1 MILAYSK
8 IQPTTLK
15 WIVSNMG
22 TVDRLEIFP
31 IKSLDGCPVN
41 QATITSGG
49 ALEFDRRW
57 ALVDAQGNF
66 VNAKRYAKI
75 HTIRSNFDLA
85 TFQLALSAPGMP
97 NICAA
102 IDDPALSDWFSRFF
116 DRLIQITE
124 NTIVGFPDDTESPGP
139 TIISTATLQE
149 IASWYLNLSV
159 TEIRRRLRTNIEI
172 TGVPAFWEDRLFTN
186 SPQDFSIAFG
196 ATCDSFARMHS
207 GTCLAGRGA
216 IGNIPLQG
224 INPCQRC
231 VVPTRN
237 ATTGSV
243 DSGFQKTFG
252 DRRAATLPAEI
263 DRSRFNHFY
272 RVAVNTRLP
281 ASAIGHTIQIGDSI
295 RLV

>member
-1 MILAYSK
+1 
-8 IQPTTLK
+8 
-15 WIVSNMG
+15 MG

-31 IKSLDGCPVN
+31 IKSLDGCQVD

-66 VNAKRYAKI
+66 VNAKRFAKI

-85 TFQLALSAPGMP
+85 TLQLDLSAPGMP
-97 NICAA
+97 DFCGE
-102 IDDPALSDWFSRFF
+102 IDDPALGDWFSKYF
-116 DRLIQITE
+116 DQPIHIQK
-124 NTIVGFPDDTESPGP
+124 NTITGFPDDTASPGP
-139 TIISTATLQE
+139 TIISTTSLQE
-149 IASWYLNLSV
+149 IASWYPLLSV

-186 SPQDFSIAFG
+186 NPQDFS
-196 ATCDSFARMHS
+196 
-207 GTCLAGRGA
+207 

-231 VVPTRN
+231 IVPTRN
-237 ATTGSV
+237 AITGSV
-243 DSGFQKTFG
+243 DAGFQKIFG
-252 DRRAATLPAEI
+252 KNRAATLPAEI

-272 RVAVNTRLP
+272 RAAVNIRCP
-281 ASAIGHTIQIGDSI
+281 ASSIGQSIQVGDSI
-295 RLV
+295 QLV

>member
-1 MILAYSK
+1 
-8 IQPTTLK
+8 
-15 WIVSNMG
+15 MG

-31 IKSLDGCPVN
+31 IKSLDGCPVD

-49 ALEFDRRW
+49 ALKFDRRW

-66 VNAKRYAKI
+66 MNAKRSAKI
-75 HTIRSNFDLA
+75 HTIRSNFDLT
-85 TFQLALSAPGMP
+85 TFQLDLSAPGMP
-97 NICAA
+97 DICAA

-149 IASWYLNLSV
+149 IASWYPHLLV
-159 TEIRRRLRTNIEI
+159 PEIRRRLRTNIEI

-186 SPQDFSIAFG
+186 SSQNFS
-196 ATCDSFARMHS
+196 
-207 GTCLAGRGA
+207 
-216 IGNIPLQG
+216 IGNILFQG

-231 VVPTRN
+231 IVPTRN
-237 ATTGSV
+237 TTTGSI
-243 DSGFQKTFG
+243 DPGFQKTFSTH
-252 DRRAATLPAEI
+252 RAATLPSEI

-272 RVAVNTRLP
+272 RAAVNTRLP
-281 ASAIGHTIQIGDSI
+281 ASSLSGSIGHSIRVGDSTQLI
-295 RLV
+295 